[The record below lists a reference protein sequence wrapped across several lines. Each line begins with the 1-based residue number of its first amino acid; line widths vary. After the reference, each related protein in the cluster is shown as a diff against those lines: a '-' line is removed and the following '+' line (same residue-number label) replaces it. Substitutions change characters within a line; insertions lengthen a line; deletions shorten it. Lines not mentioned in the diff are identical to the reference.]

1 MRRDIWAEIKRDN
14 FNRWKEQQLPLWTDP
29 KFISQDNIFY
39 YPYFDGPSRLGFTIA
54 IFNDGISEDESKKIE
69 VFSEAARGVFLD
81 FSSNEQ
87 FLETKRL
94 ENTSPI
100 KRAVE
105 KVTSFFKKL
114 FG

>member
-1 MRRDIWAEIKRDN
+1 
-14 FNRWKEQQLPLWTDP
+14 
-29 KFISQDNIFY
+29 
-39 YPYFDGPSRLGFTIA
+39 
-54 IFNDGISEDESKKIE
+54 NDGINEDVSKKIE
-69 VFSEAARGVFLD
+69 VFLEAARGVFLD
-81 FSSNEQ
+81 FSSNEK

-100 KRAVE
+100 KKVVE